1 MKRLG
6 IIGAGKLAEIVVG
19 AYKKGMLE
27 GYELVAVMGRTK
39 EKVEKIVAGT
49 EAAPCTC
56 INELIAVKPDI
67 VVEAASVTS
76 IKDNLE
82 LLLKNGASLVALSI
96 GAFADGEFLE
106 GVKKT
111 ALENGQKIYLASGAV
126 GGFDV
131 LRTLSLM
138 SGGDMKETFCTHK
151 GPDSLRNTPL
161 FTESLVDA
169 TVQKDGL
176 STEVFSGNAK
186 EAIALLPTKV
196 NVAVAASLAGIG
208 VENTQVSINSTYGMS
223 GDDHC
228 IIAEAAGCRTVIDT
242 FSPTADIAGW
252 SVVALL
258 QNLESPV
265 VVF

>member
-1 MKRLG
+1 MKKLG
-6 IIGAGKLAEIVVG
+6 ILGAGKLAGIVVN
-19 AYKKGMLE
+19 AYKKGMLK
-27 GYELVAVMGRTK
+27 GYELAAIYGRTP
-39 EKVEKIVAGT
+39 EHAEELAAGT
-49 EAAPCTC
+49 NAAVCTG
-56 INELIAVKPDI
+56 IDELLKNKPDI
-67 VVEAASVTS
+67 VVEAASVVS
-76 IKDNLE
+76 IKDNVE
-82 LLLKNGASLVALSI
+82 TILKNGASLVALSI
-96 GAFADGEFLE
+96 GAFADNDFLE
-106 GVKKT
+106 SVQRT
-111 ALENGQKIYLASGAV
+111 AAENGQKIYLASGAV

-138 SGGDMKETFCTHK
+138 SSGDMRQTFCTHK

-161 FTESLVDA
+161 FTESLTDSL
-169 TVQKDGL
+169 VQKAGQ
-176 STEVFSGNAK
+176 STEVFNGNAK
-186 EAIALLPTKV
+186 EAIELLPTKV

-258 QNLESPV
+258 INLESPV